1 MAVRPRWRTHL
12 RAGQTEMLLRETSP
26 TALHVR
32 RALRLIRPATAD
44 ELHGYIRAVLGFDVP
59 RTPRLEGH
67 NAPFDYLCHT
77 FFETG
82 VERDCIVWANRG
94 GGKTR
99 YGAIATLLDLL
110 FKPGIQVRILGGSL
124 EQSSRMHAYLREMIE
139 SDVFGDLLEGKATGK
154 HIQLRSGSRVEV
166 QAQSE
171 QSVRGL
177 RVQKLRCD
185 EVELF
190 TPEVWQAA
198 QFVTRSAQCGDV
210 FVRGG
215 IEALSTMH
223 RPFGLMHRLVRE
235 QGGRRLFRWGLLE
248 VIERCPPSRPC
259 GGCGLW
265 EDCGALARRSR
276 GFFRVDDALAQQR
289 RTDPPAWAAE
299 MLCRE
304 PSRSDCVYAQFDE
317 KVHVEPFIEMDA
329 SRGAWAAGMDFGFRS
344 PTVVLWARVHGDG
357 SLHVV
362 DEHIASEMTMR
373 QHIEIIKARSAE
385 RPLAWIGIDPAGFQR
400 HEHLGTSSASLL
412 MRAGFQ
418 IRARACAVLAGIR
431 AVSALLRSADGR
443 VALRI
448 DPRCARL
455 IEALRTY
462 HYPAEQRDSLEPVK
476 DGSDHACD
484 ALRYLVVNLDGEAR
498 RAKVVKY
505 A

>member
-1 MAVRPRWRTHL
+1 MIAV
-12 RAGQTEMLLRETSP
+12 ESSP
-26 TALHVR
+26 TGMQVR

-44 ELHGYIRAVLGFDVP
+44 ELHGYLRAVLGFDVP
-59 RTPRLEGH
+59 RRAVVEGH
-67 NAPFDYLCHT
+67 DAPFDYLCHA

-82 VERDCIVWANRG
+82 PERDCVVWANRG

-99 YGAIATLLDLL
+99 FGAIATLLDLV

-139 SDVFGDLLEGKATGK
+139 SEVFSDLLDGKATGK
-154 HIQLRSGSRVEV
+154 HIQLKSGSRVEV

-210 FVRGG
+210 FVRGC

-235 QGGRRLFRWGLLE
+235 RGGRRLFRWGLLE
-248 VIERCPPSRPC
+248 VIERCPPARPC
-259 GGCGLW
+259 
-265 EDCGALARRSR
+265 EDCRLWADCGGMARTTR
-276 GFFRVDDALAQQR
+276 GFFRVEDALVQKG
-289 RTDPPAWAAE
+289 RTDGNAWAAE

-304 PSRSDCVYAQFDE
+304 PSRSDCVYTQFDG
-317 KVHVEPFIEMDA
+317 KVHVEPFVEMDE
-329 SRGAWAAGMDFGFRS
+329 SPGSWAAGMDFGFRS
-344 PTVVLWARVHGDG
+344 PTVVLWARLHGDG
-357 SLHVV
+357 SAHIV
-362 DEHIASEMTMR
+362 DEHIASEMTIQ
-373 QHIEIIKARSAE
+373 QHIDTIRARSAGRRLE
-385 RPLAWIGIDPAGFQR
+385 WIGIDPAGFQR
-400 HEHLGTSSASLL
+400 HEHLGTSSAALL
-412 MRAGFQ
+412 MRAGFR
-418 IRARACAVLAGIR
+418 IRARSCGVQAGIL

-443 VALRI
+443 VRLRI
-448 DPRCARL
+448 DPRCVRL
-455 IEALRTY
+455 IESLRTY
-462 HYPAEQRDSLEPVK
+462 HYPAEQRESTEPVK

-484 ALRYLVVNLDGEAR
+484 ALRYLVVNLDGEGR
-498 RAKVVKY
+498 KAKVVKY

>member
-1 MAVRPRWRTHL
+1 MPAIVP
-12 RAGQTEMLLRETSP
+12 SP
-26 TALHVR
+26 TGVQVR
-32 RALRLIRPATAD
+32 RALRLVRPVTAD

-67 NAPFDYLCHT
+67 SAPFDYLCHA
-77 FFETG
+77 FFETDP
-82 VERDCIVWANRG
+82 VRDCIVWANRG

-139 SDVFGDLLEGKATGK
+139 SDVFADLVEGKATGK
-154 HIQLRSGSRVEV
+154 HIQLVNGSRVEV

-198 QFVTRSAQCGDV
+198 QFVTRSAQCGET
-210 FVRGG
+210 FVRGC

-248 VIERCPPSRPC
+248 VIERCPPARPC
-259 GGCGLW
+259 EGCALW
-265 EDCGALARRSR
+265 EDCGGLARTAR
-276 GFFRVDDALAQQR
+276 GFFRVEDALAQQR

-304 PSRSDCVYAQFDE
+304 PGRSDCVYAQFDE
-317 KVHVEPFIEMDA
+317 KVHVSPFVEREA
-329 SRGAWAAGMDFGFRS
+329 SRGSWAAGMDFGFRS
-344 PTVVLWARVHGDG
+344 PTVVLWARLFGDG
-357 SLHVV
+357 SVHIV
-362 DEHIASEMTMR
+362 DEHIASEMTMN
-373 QHIEIIKARSAE
+373 QHIEIIHARSAR
-385 RPLAWIGIDPAGFQR
+385 RPLEWIGIDPAGFQR
-400 HEHLGTSSASLL
+400 HEHLGTSSAALL
-412 MRAGFQ
+412 MRAGFK
-418 IRARACAVLAGIR
+418 IRARQCTVQAGIR
-431 AVSALLRSADGR
+431 AVSTLLRSADGAVR
-443 VALRI
+443 LRI
-448 DPRCARL
+448 DPCCARL
-455 IEALRTY
+455 IESMRTY
-462 HYPAEQRDSLEPVK
+462 HYPADRRECVEPVK